1 MKQKKKKLKKKNHLL
16 RSKVYKTAGM
26 TTIGTTTLGGFV
38 AYGAITDWQSF
49 QNELNNFI
57 VVQEESL
64 KLNMAIAIPMLI
76 GILVF
81 LWVAKKKNKEF
92 FKDKISMDIFTV
104 IVICYIVYSIIEV
117 ALASLV
123 GAFIGSVIDEFGFS
137 IAAKSNKLKAEEEHD
152 MDLEYERETRR
163 IKARNKAREDLNGS
177 V

>member
-1 MKQKKKKLKKKNHLL
+1 MKQNKQKNYKL

-26 TTIGTTTLGGFV
+26 TTIGVTTIGGFV

-57 VVQEESL
+57 VVQQESL

-81 LWVAKKKNKEF
+81 LWVARKKNKEF
-92 FKDKISMDIFTV
+92 FKDKISMDLLTV

-117 ALASLV
+117 ALASLI
-123 GAFIGSVIDEFGFS
+123 GAFIGSVFDEFGFS
-137 IAAKSNKLKAEEEHD
+137 LAYKSNLKKAEEAHD
-152 MDLEYERETRR
+152 MDLEYEKEKRR
-163 IKARNKAREDLNGS
+163 IKARKQAQEDMNGS